1 MITREQKREVLSN
14 VELFRDLGERDLRV
28 LVALVREESYARDET
43 IWRQGELGTTFYV
56 VLEGQVGAKVVDEGG
71 LERLDRTLSPEDAF
85 GETSLLTGE
94 MHEATMVALTDC
106 SLLSI
111 LKVEFDELVRQRRGM
126 ARRLRMREEVRRK
139 YELPRFAWLEPGEV
153 PALFQRRHPAHMVPR
168 LALLVGLLMIGT
180 LIGAVGAGGSSSAV
194 LLWPGLFLMLAGS
207 LGTMWV
213 VVDWRNDFLMVTNRR
228 VVQMEKV
235 LLFSEVR
242 SEAGLE
248 QIQNVAVGIG
258 GVIHHMLA
266 VGNVWLE
273 TAGETGQIGF
283 TFVSGPDEIRDMI
296 FTQISRAVALQRAAG
311 RGEIRREL
319 ERHLGREPEGEP
331 ETLPGEA
338 EREQPIPKSQP
349 ALLGKVGGALGRFV
363 PRVRE
368 EKDGVVTWRKH
379 WLLLLRKTGL
389 QMLLLIVFG
398 IVGIAMSEKGE
409 VCFPLAFLWVGFFL
423 WWWYRYEDWRND
435 VYQIAGGRIIDMTRR
450 PLWGREVRKEGE
462 LARIQNVTYQVQG
475 MVQNILNVG
484 DVLIE
489 TAGRT
494 ANFDFKGVYN
504 PKEVANEIW
513 RRLARQRRVED
524 QKRRERQQQDLAEWF
539 EEYSRLVGE
548 GGGSERPVDE

>member
-1 MITREQKREVLSN
+1 MITREERREVLSN
-14 VELFRDLGERDLRV
+14 VEL
-28 LVALVREESYARDET
+28 EESYARDEI

-56 VLEGQVGAKVVDEGG
+56 VLEGRVGAKVVDEEG
-71 LERLDRTLSPEDAF
+71 LERFDRTLGPGDAF

-94 MHEATMVALTDC
+94 MHEATMVALADC

-111 LKVEFDELVRQRRGM
+111 LKVEFDELVSQRRGM

-139 YELPRFAWLEPGEV
+139 YESPRFAWLEPGEV
-153 PALFQRRHPAHMVPR
+153 PALFCRRHAAHMAPR
-168 LALLVGLLMIGT
+168 LVLLVGLLVAGT
-180 LIGAVGAGGSSSAV
+180 LMGAVGAGDGSSPV
-194 LLWPGLFLMLAGS
+194 LLWPGLFLMLVGS
-207 LGTMWV
+207 LGILWV

-235 LLFSEVR
+235 PLFSEVR

-258 GVIHHMLA
+258 GVVHRMLG

-283 TFVSGPDEIRDMI
+283 TFVSDPGEVRDMI
-296 FTQISRAVALQRAAG
+296 FTQIRRAVALQRAAG

-331 ETLPGEA
+331 ETPPGEA
-338 EREQPIPKSQP
+338 EREQPVPKSQP

-363 PRVRE
+363 PRLRE

-389 QMLLLIVFG
+389 QMLLLLVFG
-398 IVGIAMSEKGE
+398 IVGIAMAGRGD
-409 VCFPLAFLWVGFFL
+409 VCFPLAFLCLVSFL
-423 WWWYRYEDWRND
+423 WWLYQYEDWRND

-462 LARIQNVTYQVQG
+462 LARIQNVTYQVEG
-475 MVQNILNVG
+475 MVRNILKVG
-484 DVLIE
+484 DVIIE

-494 ANFDFKGVYN
+494 ANFEFKGVYN
-504 PKEVANEIW
+504 PKAVANEIW
-513 RRLARQRRVED
+513 RRLARQKREED

-539 EEYSRLVGE
+539 REYSRLVGE
-548 GGGSERPVDE
+548 GGGSEGPGEE